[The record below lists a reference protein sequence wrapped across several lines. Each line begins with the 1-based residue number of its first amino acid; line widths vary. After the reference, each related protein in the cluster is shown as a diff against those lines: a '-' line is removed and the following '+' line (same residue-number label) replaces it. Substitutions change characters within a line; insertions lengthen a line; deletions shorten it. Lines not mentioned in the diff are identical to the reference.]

1 MRYQTEMH
9 DRRSF
14 EPLVALLLGI
24 LAFPAFSVSPALAAP
39 AGTQLVP
46 LVVAKEH
53 GDHGARG
60 DRGDRVDRGRAD
72 EDASDQR
79 GGVIRGTVAS
89 VDYGRNVLYIDAG
102 GARQRIQ
109 LTPTTTLEMRG
120 SRAVSIADFRPG
132 QHVDVYLTIIGGM
145 PIAQIVRL
153 R

>member
-1 MRYQTEMH
+1 MH
-9 DRRSF
+9 DRRSY

-24 LAFPAFSVSPALAAP
+24 LVFPALSGLPAAAAP
-39 AGTQLVP
+39 AGAQHAP
-46 LVVAKEH
+46 LIAAKEH
-53 GDHGARG
+53 GDHGDHG
-60 DRGDRVDRGRAD
+60 DRGARGNGND
-72 EDASDQR
+72 EDTTDQR

-89 VDYGRNVLYIDAG
+89 IDYGRNVLYVDAG

-120 SRAVSIADFRPG
+120 SHAVSIADFRPG